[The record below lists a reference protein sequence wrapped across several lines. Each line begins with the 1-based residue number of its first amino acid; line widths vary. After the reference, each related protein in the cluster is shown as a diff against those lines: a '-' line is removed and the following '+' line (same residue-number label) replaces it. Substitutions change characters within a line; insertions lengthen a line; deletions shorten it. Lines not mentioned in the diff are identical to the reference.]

1 MLEIFT
7 TKLMPI
13 ILYFLIGYS
22 LKKFGVL
29 KKEEAGVLIR
39 LVFYLMSPAVIITSM
54 SSMKFSETLIYY
66 PISAICIHIF
76 MYFLTLIIANKL
88 KISDKEKVIF
98 RGSTLIMNMTF
109 VLPFFIVF
117 FGEENVYLLSL
128 FDAGNLLM
136 VTTVVYSIFITNS
149 GSLLNKIKTV
159 LKSPLI
165 ISMIIGA
172 LLNITGIRLPR
183 GVEITIQNIA
193 SITGTVIMIA
203 LGAYFT
209 PKFSKL
215 KLSVIV
221 ILVKMLGVVF
231 IGTILGKVLPI
242 DEMGKMLILLGA
254 MSPVGNNVLSYAL
267 ITDGDVE
274 MATNVISLSNI
285 VSFIAI
291 SVLLVLFN

>member
-22 LKKFGVL
+22 LKRFGVL

-66 PISAICIHIF
+66 SISAICIHIF

-215 KLSVIV
+215 KLSVTV
-221 ILVKMLGVVF
+221 ILVKMLGVLF

-285 VSFIAI
+285 VSFISI
-291 SVLLVLFN
+291 SLLLVFM

>member
-221 ILVKMLGVVF
+221 ILVKMLGIVF

-254 MSPVGNNVLSYAL
+254 MSPVGNNVLS
-267 ITDGDVE
+267 
-274 MATNVISLSNI
+274 
-285 VSFIAI
+285 
-291 SVLLVLFN
+291 

>member
-22 LKKFGVL
+22 LKRFGVL

-149 GSLLNKIKTV
+149 GSLLNKIKIV

>member
-1 MLEIFT
+1 MLEILT

-22 LKKFGVL
+22 LKRFGVL

-242 DEMGKMLILLGA
+242 DKMGKMLILLGA

-291 SVLLVLFN
+291 SVLLLIA

>member
-22 LKKFGVL
+22 LKRFGVL

-128 FDAGNLLM
+128 FDTGNLLM

-291 SVLLVLFN
+291 SVLLLIV

>member
-22 LKKFGVL
+22 LKRFGVL

-149 GSLLNKIKTV
+149 GSLLNKIKIV

-231 IGTILGKVLPI
+231 IGTILGKILPI

-291 SVLLVLFN
+291 SVLLILFN

>member
-22 LKKFGVL
+22 LKRFGVL

-39 LVFYLMSPAVIITSM
+39 LVFYLMSPTVIITSM

-221 ILVKMLGVVF
+221 ILVKMLGVLF

>member
-1 MLEIFT
+1 MLEILT

-22 LKKFGVL
+22 LKRFGVL

-242 DEMGKMLILLGA
+242 DKMGKMLILLGA

-285 VSFIAI
+285 VSFISI
-291 SVLLVLFN
+291 SLLLVFM

>member
-22 LKKFGVL
+22 LKRFGVL

-193 SITGTVIMIA
+193 NITGTVIMIA

-274 MATNVISLSNI
+274 MTTNVISLSNI

>member
-22 LKKFGVL
+22 LKRFGVL

-231 IGTILGKVLPI
+231 IGTILEKVLPI

-285 VSFIAI
+285 VSFISI
-291 SVLLVLFN
+291 SLLLVFM

>member
-22 LKKFGVL
+22 LKRFGVL

-54 SSMKFSETLIYY
+54 SSMKFSEILIYY

>member
-22 LKKFGVL
+22 LKRFGVL

-149 GSLLNKIKTV
+149 GSLLNKIKIV

-285 VSFIAI
+285 VSFISI
-291 SVLLVLFN
+291 SLLLVFM

>member
-22 LKKFGVL
+22 LKRFGVL

-172 LLNITGIRLPR
+172 LLNIIGIRLPK

-221 ILVKMLGVVF
+221 ILVKMLGVLF

>member
-22 LKKFGVL
+22 LKRFGVL

-39 LVFYLMSPAVIITSM
+39 LVFYLMSPTVIITSM

-172 LLNITGIRLPR
+172 LLNITGIRLPK

>member
-22 LKKFGVL
+22 LKRFGVL

-285 VSFIAI
+285 VSFISI
-291 SVLLVLFN
+291 SLLLVFM

>member
-22 LKKFGVL
+22 LKRFGVL

-221 ILVKMLGVVF
+221 ILVKMLGIVF

-254 MSPVGNNVLSYAL
+254 MSPVGNNILSYAL

>member
-22 LKKFGVL
+22 LKRFGVL

-221 ILVKMLGVVF
+221 ILVKMLGIVF

-291 SVLLVLFN
+291 SVLLILFN

>member
-22 LKKFGVL
+22 LKRFGVL

-149 GSLLNKIKTV
+149 GSLLNKIKIV

-291 SVLLVLFN
+291 SVLLLIV

>member
-22 LKKFGVL
+22 LKRFGVL

-39 LVFYLMSPAVIITSM
+39 LVFYLMSPTVIITSM

-221 ILVKMLGVVF
+221 ILVKMLGVLF

-291 SVLLVLFN
+291 SVLLLIA

>member
-172 LLNITGIRLPR
+172 LLNITGIRLPK
-183 GVEITIQNIA
+183 GIEITIQNIA

-221 ILVKMLGVVF
+221 ILVKMLGVLF

>member
-22 LKKFGVL
+22 LKRFGVL

-54 SSMKFSETLIYY
+54 SSMKFTETLIYY

>member
-22 LKKFGVL
+22 LKRFGVL

-172 LLNITGIRLPR
+172 LLNITGIRLPK

-231 IGTILGKVLPI
+231 IGTILEKVLPI

>member
-22 LKKFGVL
+22 LKRFGVL

-172 LLNITGIRLPR
+172 LLNITGIRLPK
-183 GVEITIQNIA
+183 GIEITIQNIA

-285 VSFIAI
+285 VSFISI
-291 SVLLVLFN
+291 SLLLVFM

>member
-22 LKKFGVL
+22 LKRFGVL

-231 IGTILGKVLPI
+231 IGTILGKVFPI

>member
-221 ILVKMLGVVF
+221 ILVKMLGVLF

>member
-22 LKKFGVL
+22 LKRFGVL

-117 FGEENVYLLSL
+117 FGEGNVYLLSL

>member
-136 VTTVVYSIFITNS
+136 VTTVTVERCV

-172 LLNITGIRLPR
+172 LLNITGIRLPK

-221 ILVKMLGVVF
+221 ILVKMLGVLF
-231 IGTILGKVLPI
+231 IGTILGKVF
-242 DEMGKMLILLGA
+242 
-254 MSPVGNNVLSYAL
+254 
-267 ITDGDVE
+267 
-274 MATNVISLSNI
+274 TNR
-285 VSFIAI
+285 
-291 SVLLVLFN
+291 

>member
-22 LKKFGVL
+22 LKRFGVL

-231 IGTILGKVLPI
+231 IGTILEKVLPI

>member
-22 LKKFGVL
+22 LKRFGVL

-54 SSMKFSETLIYY
+54 SSMKFTETLIYY

-172 LLNITGIRLPR
+172 LLNITGIRLPK

-221 ILVKMLGVVF
+221 ILVKMLGVLF

>member
-22 LKKFGVL
+22 LKRFGVL

-88 KISDKEKVIF
+88 KISDKEKIIF

-285 VSFIAI
+285 VSFISI
-291 SVLLVLFN
+291 SLLLVFM

>member
-1 MLEIFT
+1 MLEILT

-22 LKKFGVL
+22 LKRFGVL

-117 FGEENVYLLSL
+117 FGEGNVYLLSL

-172 LLNITGIRLPR
+172 LLNITGIRLPK

-242 DEMGKMLILLGA
+242 DKMGKMLILLGA

-291 SVLLVLFN
+291 SVLLLIA

>member
-22 LKKFGVL
+22 LKRFGVL

-172 LLNITGIRLPR
+172 LLNITGIRLPK

-221 ILVKMLGVVF
+221 ILVKMLGVLF

-285 VSFIAI
+285 VSFISI
-291 SVLLVLFN
+291 SLLLVFM

>member
-22 LKKFGVL
+22 LKRFGVL

>member
-22 LKKFGVL
+22 LKRFGVL

-221 ILVKMLGVVF
+221 ILVKMLGVLF

-254 MSPVGNNVLSYAL
+254 MSPVGNNVLRYAL

>member
-22 LKKFGVL
+22 LKRFGVL

-221 ILVKMLGVVF
+221 ILVKMLGIVF

-291 SVLLVLFN
+291 SVLLLIA

>member
-22 LKKFGVL
+22 LKRFGVL

-274 MATNVISLSNI
+274 MTTNVISLSNI

-291 SVLLVLFN
+291 SVLLLIV

>member
-22 LKKFGVL
+22 LKRFGVL

-165 ISMIIGA
+165 ISMIIGV

-285 VSFIAI
+285 VSFISI
-291 SVLLVLFN
+291 SLLLVFM